1 MHTSRLQFDNA
12 LSESLH
18 ELGHKG
24 FQELQATNKH
34 LTSNQVHVPFLSR
47 PLLINEGNPN
57 HLLYELGVHCD
68 LLVHGLQS
76 LIQLY
81 ALQHLVIDMFEGG

>member
-1 MHTSRLQFDNA
+1 MRKY
-12 LSESLH
+12 LSFSI
-18 ELGHKG
+18 
-24 FQELQATNKH
+24 QAT
-34 LTSNQVHVPFLSR
+34 PA
-47 PLLINEGNPN
+47 NEGNPT

-81 ALQHLVIDMFEGG
+81 ALQHLVTDTFEGGE